1 MHLKRHSFHYVLT
14 TYYNKVW
21 DKGSLTFSFYSV
33 IFYLHTFLS
42 LFNRCL
48 AQRAIS
54 LSVILSCVT
63 LDLNKVVTY
72 KLTYLPILLQGYLPT
87 YHSHK

>member
-1 MHLKRHSFHYVLT
+1 MHLKRHDFHYILT
-14 TYYNKVW
+14 TYYNKFW
-21 DKGSLTFSFYSV
+21 DKGSLTFSFYSI
-33 IFYLHTFLS
+33 IFYLHTILS

-72 KLTYLPILLQGYLPT
+72 KLTYLYYYKITEST
-87 YHSHK
+87 YYFHK